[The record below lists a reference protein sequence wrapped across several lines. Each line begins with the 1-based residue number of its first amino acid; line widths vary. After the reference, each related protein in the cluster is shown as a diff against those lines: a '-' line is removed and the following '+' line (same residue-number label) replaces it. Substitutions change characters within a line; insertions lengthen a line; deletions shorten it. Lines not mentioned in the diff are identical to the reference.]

1 MAANETQRGSN
12 RLLCDAL
19 EAMPELD
26 PSSCLQLASLSIH
39 TTGELLVY
47 CATGPGRTR
56 VAKTAGLQAEQVED
70 CRIAAEL
77 MLVPDM
83 DAHWVPLLRAAGV
96 DSLRDLACR
105 HPTTLTE
112 LLSRLYRE
120 PRIGKP
126 LLDEADEPDEAGTG
140 ALGFFDVASWV
151 AWAAAVLTS
160 GDET

>member
-26 PSSCLQLASLSIH
+26 PSSCLQLAALSIH

-47 CATGPGRTR
+47 CATGSGRTR
-56 VAKTAGLQAEQVED
+56 VAKAAGLQAEQVED

-112 LLSRLYRE
+112 LLSRLYRQ

-126 LLDEADEPDEAGTG
+126 LLDEPDEAGAGT
-140 ALGFFDVASWV
+140 LGFFDVASWV

-160 GDET
+160 GNEA

>member
-83 DAHWVPLLRAAGV
+83 DAHWVPLLPIRASWGKRVSEGQERGRWNTDA
-96 DSLRDLACR
+96 SL
-105 HPTTLTE
+105 HP
-112 LLSRLYRE
+112 E
-120 PRIGKP
+120 PYLQSEP
-126 LLDEADEPDEAGTG
+126 LL
-140 ALGFFDVASWV
+140 
-151 AWAAAVLTS
+151 
-160 GDET
+160 